1 MAASSHNLFSR
12 SPNLSTRSYD
22 SSSVSSATSP
32 KPPSQYLGGIMNTS
46 SRPGGILPPGPMG
59 VPPLPPV
66 AASPGYPPYTPMGAF
81 GRESVHS
88 TDSVTSTPGSSHS
101 HMAAPPGSSQKRAY
115 RQRRKDPSC
124 DACRERKVKC
134 DATETTSCSEC
145 SSRNVK
151 CQFTKE
157 TNRRM
162 SSIKQVQDLEKQ
174 MNQVRQE
181 NSHLRRRLEGRE
193 GSIDMEME
201 SAEET
206 PLQLPP
212 PGSEPRRRERST
224 PMPDLARAR
233 ANIHS
238 LSKGVFKA
246 PTPYRL
252 AILSTFEPPRPDL
265 PPRQSA
271 ELLLAA
277 YYRSAHTMFP
287 ILHWPSFQNEVD
299 DIYNGQSSKVP
310 PSSLSLFFSVLA
322 TGSLFNEEPPTG
334 QSFYRPAE
342 LLETAKSLLDPWN
355 NDFDFD
361 TCRSLVLITICLNEM
376 NLKSAAWNLLGNS
389 VRVAQDLGLYF
400 DAGPWPII
408 EGEMRRRTWWA
419 IYVLDRTLASE
430 LGRPKLIDDD
440 DNDVPLPAGVDDQ
453 YIRPDGTLVPNG
465 VQPLTHSLLAVI
477 HVVRSY
483 APLMK
488 ALRAPVVSQQRLAV
502 FEAHFKH
509 CLESSFP
516 AQCYPSSN
524 LPIAPH
530 FLAPLAY
537 LFHARLVLHRHN
549 LAPRCSPATQ
559 LAALEGCTLVSL
571 DTAALVHRTSG
582 SLAEGAT
589 ALLATH
595 IFRSTLFLLLTGYFD
610 QAATCIRA
618 LASIST
624 RRDVAIPCGR
634 YLFFFVT
641 SLLGPKRSEHLDYI
655 QQTRPPAS
663 IRTPHDHQ
671 SAFLQSLVG
680 DEELIAYASSDIQS
694 SPEHNWLWAGL
705 ERETDL
711 TQTTSIST
719 ASSSSANNAL
729 YNSEARTGLTSQESR
744 SWGGWAQLESAT
756 RALAPGAAP
765 GPALS
770 STPTPPGS
778 GGTWT
783 TLPPPQIKT
792 EPSASNVELPRL
804 SDAPRYMADPP
815 RVVREGSSTGSPP
828 GSDSAKRG
836 VDRLSIANII

>member
-1 MAASSHNLFSR
+1 MASSHNLFSR

-46 SRPGGILPPGPMG
+46 SRPGGILPPGAMG

-66 AASPGYPPYTPMGAF
+66 AASPGYPPYTPMAAF

-193 GSIDMEME
+193 GSIDVEME
-201 SAEET
+201 SAEDT
-206 PLQLPP
+206 PLYLPP

-299 DIYNGQSSKVP
+299 DIYNGQISKVP

-361 TCRSLVLITICLNEM
+361 TCRSLVLITLCLNEM
-376 NLKSAAWNLLGNS
+376 NLKSAAWNLLGNA

-488 ALRAPVVSQQRLAV
+488 ALRPPVVSQQRLAV

-549 LAPRCSPATQ
+549 LAPRCSPATR

-571 DTAALVHRTSG
+571 DTAALVHRTNG

-595 IFRSTLFLLLTGYFD
+595 IFRCYFD

-641 SLLGPKRSEHLDYI
+641 SLLGPKRAEHLDYI

-705 ERETDL
+705 ERETDI

-719 ASSSSANNAL
+719 ASPSTANNAL

-756 RALAPGAAP
+756 RALAPGGAP

-804 SDAPRYMADPP
+804 SDAPRYMADAP
-815 RVVREGSSTGSPP
+815 RVVREGSTGSPP